1 MTRIP
6 QNRLFIGIFDQCP
19 LRRPHPSR
27 ILTLRPAGISF
38 IVKEKGDHVMPLQEN
53 LAANIKRIRQFHQL
67 SLAELAESAGV
78 GKSSL
83 QAIEA
88 GNANSRLDTVE
99 TIEQNLSLEEGSTL
113 ASPPDTDLP
122 ALDAPKLLLSSVPA
136 LRRLPPE

>member
-1 MTRIP
+1 
-6 QNRLFIGIFDQCP
+6 
-19 LRRPHPSR
+19 
-27 ILTLRPAGISF
+27 
-38 IVKEKGDHVMPLQEN
+38 MPLQEN